1 MYVGFLHGFCQ
12 GEEERKKNER
22 DRKISRKPEMV
33 FKEIGNVE

>member
-1 MYVGFLHGFCQ
+1 MVSVR
-12 GEEERKKNER
+12 ERRREKKNER